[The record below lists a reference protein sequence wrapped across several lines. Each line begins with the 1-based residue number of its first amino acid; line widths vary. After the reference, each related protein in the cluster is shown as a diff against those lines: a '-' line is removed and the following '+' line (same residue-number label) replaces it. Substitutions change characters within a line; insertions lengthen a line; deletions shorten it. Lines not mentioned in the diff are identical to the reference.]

1 MKGMNGLTKPRNYA
15 KDNYI
20 REGSNVS
27 NNHPKKTLSGI
38 YLISIWIILRFNS
51 FSSIKVHTVKY

>member
-27 NNHPKKTLSGI
+27 NVHPKKTLSGI
-38 YLISIWIILRFNS
+38 YLISIWIIFWIFGLCDLIPFQVL
-51 FSSIKVHTVKY
+51 K

>member
-1 MKGMNGLTKPRNYA
+1 MKGMDGLTKPRNYA

-27 NNHPKKTLSGI
+27 NVHPKKTLSGI
-38 YLISIWIILRFNS
+38 YLISIWIILRFNP
-51 FSSIKVHTVKY
+51 FSRIKVKYIQ